1 MDYRRKDPLDYK
13 DILEN
18 LKDPAWYD
26 LEDPDA
32 PLTDDAAF
40 ALEDLMRRVEEA
52 EERCKELEARCKRL
66 DEARERANEA
76 AAKWEGAYKLALERA
91 KAEREEERQEATLC
105 RNGWKKTEK
114 ELATAVN
121 DLETVM
127 AYGTGNLNTCI
138 FCKNAQC
145 YARGGTKPCLP
156 KWRGTTTQS
165 RRSRDS
171 SPYTGEP

>member
-1 MDYRRKDPLDYK
+1 MTMDYKALIEISENRAAMFHTRRDEGGY
-13 DILEN
+13 IHEEN
-18 LKDPAWYD
+18 CQRALWELLSRA
-26 LEDPDA
+26 E
-32 PLTDDAAF
+32 AA
-40 ALEDLMRRVEEA
+40 EA
-52 EERCKELEARCKRL
+52 ELEQKEKYYSQMVDALAATDSMELTEAKR
-66 DEARERANEA
+66 
-76 AAKWEGAYKLALERA
+76 KLAV
-91 KAEREEERQEATLC
+91 
-105 RNGWKKTEK
+105 
-114 ELATAVN
+114 AVS

-156 KWRGTTTQS
+156 KWRGTTPQS

>member
-1 MDYRRKDPLDYK
+1 MDYKALIEISENRAAMFHTRRDEGGY
-13 DILEN
+13 IHEEN
-18 LKDPAWYD
+18 CQRALWELLSRA
-26 LEDPDA
+26 E
-32 PLTDDAAF
+32 AA
-40 ALEDLMRRVEEA
+40 EA
-52 EERCKELEARCKRL
+52 ELEQKEKYYSQMVDALAATDSMELTEAKR
-66 DEARERANEA
+66 
-76 AAKWEGAYKLALERA
+76 KLAV
-91 KAEREEERQEATLC
+91 
-105 RNGWKKTEK
+105 
-114 ELATAVN
+114 AVS

-156 KWRGTTTQS
+156 KWRGTTPQS

>member
-40 ALEDLMRRVEEA
+40 ALEDLMRRVEE
-52 EERCKELEARCKRL
+52 EEQRCKELEERCKRL
-66 DEARERANEA
+66 DEARKRANEA

-91 KAEREEERQEATLC
+91 
-105 RNGWKKTEK
+105 EK
-114 ELATAVN
+114 EEIARKQRNVMVCPVCQGRGRVHTSFYGYGNCLMEDVRNDKFPYVCHCCGGKGILLVN
-121 DLETVM
+121 E
-127 AYGTGNLNTCI
+127 I
-138 FCKNAQC
+138 K
-145 YARGGTKPCLP
+145 
-156 KWRGTTTQS
+156 
-165 RRSRDS
+165 
-171 SPYTGEP
+171 EE